1 MKLFKISIP
10 RLAISEMHGG
20 WLLAAGCWLLAA
32 GRMNDGP
39 AVW

>member
-20 WLLAAGCWLLAA
+20 WLLAAGCWQ
-32 GRMNDGP
+32 DE
-39 AVW
+39 